1 MLRIFLQARAADKGQ
16 MSTTSLNAIKN
27 QILAQNLIRGRKS
40 HGLNKS
46 VAQGFL
52 KKILTPYGSLYK
64 MNKVPLQPIKMV
76 VPSQPASSRMSST
89 LLNENSARL
98 NTEEEEIV
106 VAPDRITKLLQ
117 MEEMDEAELD
127 AE

>member
-1 MLRIFLQARAADKGQ
+1 
-16 MSTTSLNAIKN
+16 
-27 QILAQNLIRGRKS
+27 
-40 HGLNKS
+40 
-46 VAQGFL
+46 
-52 KKILTPYGSLYK
+52 
-64 MNKVPLQPIKMV
+64 
-76 VPSQPASSRMSST
+76 MSST

-117 MEEMDEAELD
+117 MEEMEEAELD

>member
-1 MLRIFLQARAADKGQ
+1 
-16 MSTTSLNAIKN
+16 
-27 QILAQNLIRGRKS
+27 
-40 HGLNKS
+40 
-46 VAQGFL
+46 
-52 KKILTPYGSLYK
+52 